1 MKKYLILF
9 AKSLALGLGVGL
21 VLAGA
26 LGVLYRSL
34 HSGDPTFQP
43 GRVPLYLSIVGGL
56 LGALVGWGMALQV
69 SLEGLLS
76 TLFLRISEKVPVPA
90 AKVGNEWGG
99 KMESV
104 FRQVLEPLPGLVQKF
119 LQIFL
124 VARFSQV
131 DHLNQAVERAKG
143 KQPNASYTPQWY
155 SQVILGYFLRPV
167 KVLFWGTYAILTV
180 VCLILWCLPFL
191 GR

>member
-9 AKSLALGLGVGL
+9 AKALGLGLGVGL
-21 VLAGA
+21 ALAGA
-26 LGVLYRSL
+26 LGILYRSL
-34 HSGDPTFQP
+34 HSGDPSFQP
-43 GRVPLYLSIVGGL
+43 GRVPLYFSIVGGL
-56 LGALVGWGMALQV
+56 IGSLVGWGWALQA

-76 TLFLRISEKVPVPA
+76 TLFLRISEKVPTPA
-90 AKVGNEWGG
+90 AKIGGEWGG
-99 KMESV
+99 KMEGI

-119 LQIFL
+119 LHLFL

-143 KQPNASYTPQWY
+143 KQPKASYTPQWY

-167 KVLFWGTYAILTV
+167 KVLFLGTYAILALI
-180 VCLILWCLPFL
+180 CLILWCLPFL